1 MVMPYNGFSP
11 HSPVQQTTAHLAAS
25 RAELMRLCGEELTL
39 ERGGRVI
46 FRRLTFI
53 AQAGELILLQGRNG
67 SGKTSLLRLIAG
79 LLRPIEGRLT
89 LAGGAD
95 DLTIGQQA
103 HLIGHGLALRTGLTV
118 AENLAFWTSFLGG
131 GKMKVGL
138 EAFGLV
144 PLAEFPAG
152 ILSDGQQRR
161 LNLARLAAVQRKI
174 WLLDEPSVGL
184 DRASAKQLTVQ
195 MCNHLEG
202 GGIIIAASHGEF
214 EIPCANRIELG
225 GAS

>member
-1 MVMPYNGFSP
+1 
-11 HSPVQQTTAHLAAS
+11 
-25 RAELMRLCGEELTL
+25 MRLLGEELTL

-46 FRRLTFI
+46 FRHLSF
-53 AQAGELILLQGRNG
+53 AAAAGELVLLQGRNG

-79 LLRPIEGRLT
+79 LLRPIKGRLA
-89 LAGGAD
+89 LGGGTD

-131 GKMKVGL
+131 GQTKAGL
-138 EAFGLV
+138 QAFGLL
-144 PLAEFPAG
+144 PLADLPAG
-152 ILSDGQQRR
+152 VLSAGQQRR
-161 LNLARLAAVQRKI
+161 LNLARLAAVPRAI

-184 DRASAKQLTVQ
+184 DRASVQLLTVQ
-195 MCNHLEG
+195 MSNHLEG

-214 EIPCANRIELG
+214 EIPCASRIELG
-225 GAS
+225 DAS